1 MSRLIF
7 FTIVLFFVAQTSS
20 AQKASLARKYFSD
33 GEFEK
38 AAVLYKELHERNRA
52 NDYFFE
58 KNDGGRIDR
67 DAFLGF
73 IKSSWESFPDGTITG
88 IDTVGTGDHIVGEG
102 RFDGTH
108 LGDYMGVPA
117 TGKRVSWYF
126 AEFFQFEGNKVKSM
140 KVYSDSIAVVRQI
153 GVVPIGYLA
162 Q

>member
-1 MSRLIF
+1 MTQQNKNKLVPQDVYDAF
-7 FTIVLFFVAQTSS
+7 NGKDLNYFG
-20 AQKASLARKYFSD
+20 SLLAD
-33 GEFEK
+33 
-38 AAVLYKELHERNRA
+38 
-52 NDYFFE
+52 DYFFE
-58 KNDGGRIDR
+58 KHDGGRIDS

-88 IDTVGTGDHIVGEG
+88 VDNVGTGDHIVGEG

-140 KVYSDSIAVVRQI
+140 KVYSDSVAVVRQI